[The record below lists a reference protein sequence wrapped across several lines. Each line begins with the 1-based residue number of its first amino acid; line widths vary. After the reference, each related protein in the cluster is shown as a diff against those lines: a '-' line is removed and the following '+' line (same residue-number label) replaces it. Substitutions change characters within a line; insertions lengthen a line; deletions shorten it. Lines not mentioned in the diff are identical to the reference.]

1 MGQRE
6 LLETLRREGDE
17 QAAALRQAAGQQ
29 SQQLR
34 DEAREKL
41 RELKSEQEE
50 RRKQLCLACRR
61 DVLAE
66 AQREAALVRL
76 RKEHDLA
83 LRLRQRAAAGLEG
96 LRRGGGDTLFDRLAA
111 ELPREAW
118 GAVRVN
124 PLDAT
129 LAVSRFPGVA
139 VQADDTV
146 RGGLAVVTADGDF
159 SVVNTLEAR
168 LERSWPEL
176 LPRIMAEVRGRRP

>member
-41 RELKSEQEE
+41 RELRSAQEE
-50 RRKQLCLACRR
+50 RRRQLCLVCQRE
-61 DVLAE
+61 VLAE

-83 LRLRQRAAAGLEG
+83 LRLRQRAEAGLER
-96 LRRGGGDTLFDRLAA
+96 LRRVRGDSLFDRLAA

-118 GAVRVN
+118 VAVRVN
-124 PLDAT
+124 PVDAP
-129 LAVSRFPGVA
+129 LAATRFPGAA
-139 VQADDTV
+139 VQVDDAV
-146 RGGLAVVTADGDF
+146 RGGLAVVTVDGDF